1 MRECYICIQDL
12 IKTPVRNKFGSK
24 KMKVMLRIAL
34 KGHMRTLMILL
45 KRQFLC
51 EKIELN
57 MSSYM
62 LTLHVIYLESDA
74 YCSRISVLFPNYEVV
89 D

>member
-1 MRECYICIQDL
+1 
-12 IKTPVRNKFGSK
+12 
-24 KMKVMLRIAL
+24 
-34 KGHMRTLMILL
+34 MRTLMISL